1 MKSDMS
7 VECNKWVRSVQ
18 LVAHTVEVR
27 SLVHFKGKLFSGG
40 NYITLIF
47 MLHLVY
53 RNNIYYF
60 IGIDGYLSVS
70 SYPPKHMVKYP
81 PLMPVSYFSLI
92 EQVKY
97 MYQKL

>member
-40 NYITLIF
+40 NYIYLNATLCTYIKYLLF
-47 MLHLVY
+47 Y
-53 RNNIYYF
+53 RY
-60 IGIDGYLSVS
+60 
-70 SYPPKHMVKYP
+70 
-81 PLMPVSYFSLI
+81 
-92 EQVKY
+92 
-97 MYQKL
+97 